1 MRNRYIINLTWVAR
15 FQYDY
20 YHGWLIVIINH
31 FLIIAI
37 SIFSFITL
45 HLWVILMM
53 KVMMV
58 IIIPWPAIP
67 HISSDNDDPLVMM
80 IDTFW
85 PLVWRVV
92 GGLQAGQLGRAWD
105 SQSQVVAFLFSP
117 LSEVNEAV
125 TIHKLLLPVYIS
137 HWSQR
142 PAARAACPAQ
152 LRGAV
157 AAYNFGSKN
166 VQTKSGIDS
175 GTAST
180 CKPCDGNYSWD
191 TVQRARWLADN

>member
-15 FQYDY
+15 FKYDY

-137 HWSQR
+137 NWSQR
-142 PAARAACPAQ
+142 PAAPPAHRAPLTFPFLGNINNWFLA
-152 LRGAV
+152 RGRGLLWGFA
-157 AAYNFGSKN
+157 
-166 VQTKSGIDS
+166 
-175 GTAST
+175 
-180 CKPCDGNYSWD
+180 
-191 TVQRARWLADN
+191 